1 MRCQTSGLVFGA
13 HVPIYCRSMPTSV
26 RLSVHQDWM
35 TVITQDKVVYSPLIA
50 HAWVRSLDLKSVK
63 DRVGSN
69 STDQPQL
76 HSCLSEPTPLKLLLS
91 LGEVCREIGATKAL
105 PLSG

>member
-13 HVPIYCRSMPTSV
+13 H
-26 RLSVHQDWM
+26 QEWM